1 MRAERRIAVRLDM
14 LAADLG
20 SRGDVPQIDE
30 PRGSH
35 AAIQR
40 YAVDGF
46 RIVEEVKR
54 RVHVGAGVDAEIDA
68 AQVHGSLL
76 ENGDVHRAVA
86 REDWGAGVQ
95 RLAEID
101 DTSGDHPISDIRYV
115 N

>member
-1 MRAERRIAVRLDM
+1 MQDGCMRAERRRRAPLEM
-14 LAADLG
+14 LAADLAAG
-20 SRGDVPQIDE
+20 GNAAQIDKA
-30 PRGSH
+30 RGSH

-76 ENGDVHRAVA
+76 ENGDVPRAVA
-86 REDWGAGVQ
+86 REDWGAGPVHFTVLEQ
-95 RLAEID
+95 
-101 DTSGDHPISDIRYV
+101 T
-115 N
+115 